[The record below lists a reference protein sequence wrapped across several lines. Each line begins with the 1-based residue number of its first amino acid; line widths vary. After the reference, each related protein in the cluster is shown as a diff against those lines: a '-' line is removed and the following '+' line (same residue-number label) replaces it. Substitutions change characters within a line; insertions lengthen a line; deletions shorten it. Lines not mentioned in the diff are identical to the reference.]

1 MQNQPQELE
10 AELQGLPDEA
20 LVRIALAKPDEYRS
34 EAIACARSV
43 LQRRGRDISDPQ
55 FVRAALAVP
64 TYEEQLQ
71 DEDERD
77 YCDTLSNAAYPWPS
91 WVLMLFG
98 GLVCLAIWRGF
109 EFQQASMGVYLV
121 TVGALFCAVAQ
132 YEVVRT
138 WGQRSFRT
146 QFQAITVITA
156 AAFLLVLSF
165 LLLTGVVHY

>member
-10 AELQGLPDEA
+10 DELSGLPDEA

-34 EAIACARSV
+34 EAIAFARNE
-43 LQRRGRDISDPQ
+43 LQRRGRDLSDSQ

-77 YCDTLSNAAYPWPS
+77 YFDTISKAAYPWPS

-109 EFQQASMGVYLV
+109 EFQQASMNIYLLTFGV
-121 TVGALFCAVAQ
+121 LFFAASQ
-132 YEVVRT
+132 YQVLRT

-165 LLLTGVVHY
+165 LLFTGMVHH